1 MSFIKKYD
9 VFVSYAIE
17 DKESV
22 AKKIMADLEKKGVRT
37 YFAGNELKVGDPIS
51 EVIYR
56 GLKKS
61 RFAILVISPDYVRR
75 WPTVESSRFI
85 ERELEEKQGLIFP
98 VWHKITMED
107 VIKVNPLLA
116 ERFALST
123 DIGIE
128 AIAENIFAQI
138 QLKKRRSNSRIALR
152 VSFVLLVAAL
162 AGIVFANIFR
172 RVVNA
177 HSLPEKS
184 DVDLFVLKRISDFQ
198 NDLDNNL
205 MTEVRKKKGKAIRP
219 SYIIDSYNN
228 FIRMGNH
235 EQKEYGF
242 SNGWASLT
250 GRNKII
256 ATGIRVSDA
265 PYNNYN
271 LCAPQA
277 WLIEE
282 ENDFGRDTVFELS
295 FAISSQSSVRR
306 TVDTVFFV
314 GKKAHARVT
323 YQNYLRVVYGS
334 YNYRTGTDHRRKQSI
349 RYLGLKPTEEYVFE
363 FRNQQWNLGEI
374 K

>member
-51 EVIYR
+51 EVIYK

-61 RFAILVISPDYVRR
+61 RFAILIISPDYVRR

-107 VIKVNPLLA
+107 VAKVNPLLA

-128 AIAENIFAQI
+128 AISENIFAQI
-138 QLKKRRSNSRIALR
+138 QSKKRKSYSRIALR
-152 VSFVLLVAAL
+152 FLLALSVLVLV
-162 AGIVFANIFR
+162 GIVVTNFLR

-177 HSLPEKS
+177 HSLPEKAE
-184 DVDLFVLKRISDFQ
+184 VDLFVLKRISDFQ
-198 NDLDNNL
+198 SDLDNNL
-205 MTEVRKKKGKAIRP
+205 ETEVRKKSGEAIRP
-219 SYIIDSYNN
+219 SYIISCYND

-235 EQKEYGF
+235 EQKEYSF
-242 SNGWASLT
+242 SNGWASLN

-277 WLIEE
+277 WMIGEK
-282 ENDFGRDTVFELS
+282 NDFGRDTVFELS
-295 FAISSQSSVRR
+295 FALSSQSQVR
-306 TVDTVFFV
+306 TSIDTVFFI
-314 GKKAHARVT
+314 GKKAHARIT

-334 YNYRTGTDHRRKQSI
+334 YNYHTGPDHRRKQSI

-363 FRNQQWNLGEI
+363 FRNQQWNLEEV